1 MKFVK
6 LSKVE
11 NVEVSSVCLNVDKI
25 VSIKDL
31 GKSKINGISS
41 SELVFSKCSIL
52 SDKGEDI
59 YLVNENKL
67 LKGICELVNSTD
79 FIKDLECEEEGIE
92 RYKNNN

>member
-6 LSKVE
+6 LSKLKDIDVSVE
-11 NVEVSSVCLNVDKI
+11 YLNIDKI
-25 VSIKDL
+25 VSIEYL
-31 GKSKINGISS
+31 GKSKINNISS
-41 SELVFSKCSIL
+41 SELMFSKCSIL

-92 RYKNNN
+92 MYKKQ

>member
-6 LSKVE
+6 LSKLKDIDVSVE
-11 NVEVSSVCLNVDKI
+11 YLNIDKI
-25 VSIKDL
+25 VSIEYL
-31 GKSKINGISS
+31 GKSKINNISS

-79 FIKDLECEEEGIE
+79 FIKDLECEKEGIE
-92 RYKNNN
+92 RYKK

>member
-6 LSKVE
+6 LSKLKDIDVSVE
-11 NVEVSSVCLNVDKI
+11 YLNIDKI
-25 VSIKDL
+25 VSIEYL
-31 GKSKINGISS
+31 GKSKINNISS

-92 RYKNNN
+92 RYKKQ